1 MGPVTRSGV
10 QERGPSWLQIPSA
23 RRRCKTRHVIDLLR
37 FVLRLAVDLVR
48 RRVDLVAENALLRQ
62 QLIAA
67 ERKLA
72 GRVRWKPWQRFTIA
86 LAARVAP
93 AWREA
98 TLLIQPATILRWH
111 RAGFRAFWRRRSR
124 RSGRP
129 PTKRAALIREMA
141 ARNPRWGAE
150 RIRGELLKLGVRVCK
165 RTVQRHI
172 RGSRPR
178 GDDQGWSTFLRNHV
192 TWACDFVQTYDVRF
206 REVFVLFFLD
216 LRRRKIIHAAVTYAP
231 TDEWCAQQA
240 RNASMDGAPDV
251 LVCDHDTKLGARFA
265 GVLMSSGVRVVRTAV
280 RAPDMNAF
288 AERLAGTLRR
298 ELLDHILILGEE
310 HLRRVITEYVRFYND
325 ARPHQALAHQQP
337 IPRPPETEGRV
348 DAIPVLA
355 GLHHD
360 YRRAA

>member
-1 MGPVTRSGV
+1 MEDRVPC
-10 QERGPSWLQIPSA
+10 WLQMPSA
-23 RRRCKTRHVIDLLR
+23 RRRGKTPHMIDLLR
-37 FVLRLAVDLVR
+37 FVSGLAADLVR
-48 RRVDLVAENALLRQ
+48 RHGELIAENALLRQ
-62 QLIAA
+62 QLIVAH
-67 ERKLA
+67 RKVA
-72 GRVRWKPWQRFTIA
+72 GRVRWAPWQRFIIA

-93 AWREA
+93 GWREA
-98 TLLIQPATILRWH
+98 TLLVQPATILRWH

-124 RSGRP
+124 PSGRP
-129 PTKRAALIREMA
+129 PTPRAALIREMA

-165 RTVQRHI
+165 RTVQRYI

-178 GDDQGWSTFLRNHV
+178 GDGQGWSTFLRNHV

-240 RNASMDGAPDV
+240 RSASMDGAPDV

-288 AERLAGTLRR
+288 AERLAGTFRR

-310 HLRRVITEYVRFYND
+310 HLRRVVTECVLFYND

>member
-1 MGPVTRSGV
+1 M
-10 QERGPSWLQIPSA
+10 
-23 RRRCKTRHVIDLLR
+23 IDLLR
-37 FVLRLAVDLVR
+37 FVSGLAADLVR
-48 RRVDLVAENALLRQ
+48 RHGELIAENALLRQ
-62 QLIAA
+62 QLIVAH
-67 ERKLA
+67 RKVA
-72 GRVRWKPWQRFTIA
+72 GRVRWAPWQRFTIA

-98 TLLIQPATILRWH
+98 TLLVQPATILRWH

-124 RSGRP
+124 PSGRP
-129 PTKRAALIREMA
+129 PTSRAALIREMA

-165 RTVQRHI
+165 RTVQRYI

-178 GDDQGWSTFLRNHV
+178 GDGQGWSTFLRNHV

-240 RNASMDGAPDV
+240 RNATMDGAPDV

-265 GVLMSSGVRVVRTAV
+265 GVLTSSGVRVVRTAV

-310 HLRRVITEYVRFYND
+310 HLRRVVTEYVRFYND
-325 ARPHQALAHQQP
+325 ARPHQALTHQQP